1 MFEVNNF
8 MDSLHNQKLNG
19 FDIMIMQSNEN
30 VQLVQKFYKR
40 YQMKL
45 PLDVVLNQLNLTK
58 NDFISSDFKN
68 LTDWV
73 DTLE

>member
-19 FDIMIMQSNEN
+19 FDVMIIQSNEN

-45 PLDVVLNQLNLTK
+45 PLDIVLNQLNLTK